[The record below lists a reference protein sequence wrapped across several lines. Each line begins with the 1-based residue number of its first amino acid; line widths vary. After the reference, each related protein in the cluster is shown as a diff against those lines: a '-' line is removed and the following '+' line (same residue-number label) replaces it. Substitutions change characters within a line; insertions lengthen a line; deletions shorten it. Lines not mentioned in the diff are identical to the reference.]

1 MVAPSTAA
9 LLLAVLS
16 AAPPPLAAAPPQQ
29 APERAAS
36 PSTDYEL
43 AFFSARRLRYS
54 VGVSWAHLSLNAPGG
69 NSLGGGASLAH
80 EWRYAEVALAVFGHG
95 GFAAQDARARHTG
108 PATSYARASLRVAP
122 FPAWLRVMVEAG
134 GQVGWDP
141 AWSWCA
147 ASGGTDQ
154 CGVVPARVSYAGVA
168 GVVLVLRASRAH
180 VTLGLDAI
188 LRGPTPP
195 AVCGE
200 SVCRSAAIGEGLFG
214 AQAWLEAGW
223 GGLSW

>member
-1 MVAPSTAA
+1 MVASPSTALLVA
-9 LLLAVLS
+9 LLS
-16 AAPPPLAAAPPQQ
+16 AAAPPLASDPPGP

-36 PSTDYEL
+36 PATEVDL
-43 AFFSARRLRYS
+43 GFFSARRLRLS
-54 VGVSWAHLSLNAPGG
+54 LGVSYAHLSLNAPGG

-80 EWRYAEVALAVFGHG
+80 EWRYAEVALSVFGHG
-95 GFAAQDARARHTG
+95 GFSAQDSRARHTG
-108 PATSYARASLRVAP
+108 PATNYLRASLRVAP

-141 AWSWCA
+141 SWSWCVSA
-147 ASGGTDQ
+147 GGVDQ
-154 CGVVPARVSYAGVA
+154 CGVVPAQVSYAGVA
-168 GVVLVLRASRAH
+168 GVVVLVRASRAH
-180 VTLGLDAI
+180 VTLGFDAI
-188 LRGPTPP
+188 LRGPPPP

-200 SVCRSAAIGEGLFG
+200 SICRTAGIGAGAFG